1 MWWIIVVFLLI
12 VVLLTFGVR
21 QASRFAGRAVGRS
34 TLRLHRT
41 AEMIYEKGRIPRS
54 WVADE
59 LERGGPKAE
68 QRARDDAQWEI
79 DKLIKHFTKSAA
91 FADEESR
98 AELIGVLES
107 TRDRLETESLES
119 LIGPD
124 PRLHRTVIFLD
135 SGDTLVDEG
144 TEVKDENG
152 ITQRARLI
160 PGAARMV
167 RRLKQMGYTIALV
180 ADGPRGTF
188 ENTLKPPRLW
198 QLFDA
203 YAISNEVGVS
213 KPDARMFRKA
223 LDDLEIPNE
232 EYRDVVM
239 VGNNLFRDIKGANDL
254 GLTTVWLDW
263 APRRSKTPA
272 DESEVPDYTI
282 RKPMELIDVVERIEA
297 EREREFEAEAEAGE
311 EQA

>member
-1 MWWIIVVFLLI
+1 
-12 VVLLTFGVR
+12 
-21 QASRFAGRAVGRS
+21 
-34 TLRLHRT
+34 
-41 AEMIYEKGRIPRS
+41 MIYSKGRIPRS

-68 QRARDDAQWEI
+68 QHARDDARWEI
-79 DKLIKHFTKSAA
+79 DKLIKHFKKSGA

-98 AELIGVLES
+98 AELIGALES
-107 TRDRLETESLES
+107 TRERLETEPLED
-119 LIGPD
+119 LIAPD
-124 PRLHRTVIFLD
+124 PRLRRTVVFLD

-144 TEVKDENG
+144 TEIKDENRV
-152 ITQRARLI
+152 TQRARLI
-160 PGAARMV
+160 PGAAQMV

-203 YAISNEVGVS
+203 YAISHEVGVT
-213 KPDARMFRKA
+213 KPDPRMFRKA
-223 LDDLEIPNE
+223 LDELEIPGE
-232 EYRDVVM
+232 EYRSVVM
-239 VGNNLFRDIKGANDL
+239 VGNNFSRDIKGANDL

-282 RKPMELIDVVERIEA
+282 RKPMELIGVIEQLETA
-297 EREREFEAEAEAGE
+297 RERELEAEADTGE

>member
-1 MWWIIVVFLLI
+1 MWWIVVVFFLI
-12 VVLLTFGVR
+12 VVLMTFGVR

-34 TLRLHRT
+34 TLRLHRV
-41 AEMIYEKGRIPRS
+41 AEMIYSTGRIPRS
-54 WVADE
+54 WVSDE
-59 LERGGPKAE
+59 LARGGPKAE
-68 QRARDDAQWEI
+68 QHARDDAQWEI
-79 DKLIKHFTKSAA
+79 DKLIKHFTKSGA

-98 AELIGVLES
+98 AELMGALES
-107 TRDRLETESLES
+107 TRDRLEREPLDD

-124 PRLHRTVIFLD
+124 PRLRRTVVFLD

-144 TEVKDENG
+144 TEIKDENKV
-152 ITQRARLI
+152 TQRARLI

-167 RRLKQMGYTIALV
+167 RRLKQTGYTIALV

-203 YAISNEVGVS
+203 YAISGDVGVG
-213 KPDARMFRKA
+213 KPDPRMFRTA
-223 LDDLEIPNE
+223 LDELEIPE
-232 EYRDVVM
+232 AEYRDVVM

-282 RKPMELIDVVERIEA
+282 GKPMELIEIVERLEA
-297 EREREFEAEAEAGE
+297 EREQELEAEAETGE